1 MPSSERIYHTLRQ
14 EILTL
19 ALKPGQQLRED
30 DLARRFGVSR
40 SPVRAAVSRLSAERL
55 LRVVPHKGTFVTEI
69 EMDYVRQLIFLR
81 TSVELRLLPI
91 LCQKAPPSLWD
102 RMEENLERQRLLLL
116 SGSFEPVQFYRLDN
130 RFHEMYFTSMALDAV
145 WKLLQQFHVHYTRFR
160 VLDMQQSGLFPQF
173 YEEHRRILDLMRR
186 GESDALCALMVR
198 HLESPFER
206 ITGQSTKTFP
216 QGENQFVDSIS

>member
-19 ALKPGQQLRED
+19 VLKPGEQLRED

-91 LCQKAPPSLWD
+91 LCQKAPAPLWD

-160 VLDMQQSGLFPQF
+160 VLDMQQSGL
-173 YEEHRRILDLMRR
+173 
-186 GESDALCALMVR
+186 
-198 HLESPFER
+198 SPSFTR
-206 ITGQSTKTFP
+206 NTAASST
-216 QGENQFVDSIS
+216 

>member
-19 ALKPGQQLRED
+19 VLKPGEQLRED

-81 TSVELRLLPI
+81 TSVELRMLPLL
-91 LCQKAPPSLWD
+91 CRKAPPDLFG
-102 RMEENLERQRLLLL
+102 RMEENLERQRLLL
-116 SGSFEPVQFYRLDN
+116 GGNFEPVQFYRLDN
-130 RFHEMYFTSMALDAV
+130 RFHEMYFNSMELDAV
-145 WKLLQQFHVHYTRFR
+145 WKLLQQFYVHYTRFR
-160 VLDMQQSGLFPQF
+160 VLDMQQSGLFRQF
-173 YEEHRRILDLMRR
+173 YEEHRRILELMRQ
-186 GESDALCALMVR
+186 GDAEALCSLMVR

-206 ITGQSTKTFP
+206 ITGQSTKSREE
-216 QGENQFVDSIS
+216 Q